1 MDYIGNVSRF
11 SEVFCKGSNSLFAS
25 VTAES
30 ELMKNGLL
38 SGVERRKRS
47 MAALSTKTGNGKWGI
62 GNGKWGIGNGNGI
75 LNIENWKFFFLH

>member
-47 MAALSTKTGNGKWGI
+47 MAALSTKTGNGE
-62 GNGKWGIGNGNGI
+62 WGIGNGNGI
-75 LNIENWKFFFLH
+75 MNIENWKFFFYINFL

>member
-47 MAALSTKTGNGKWGI
+47 MAALSTKTGNGEWGI
-62 GNGKWGIGNGNGI
+62 GNANGI